1 MTTLF
6 DRAHAH
12 VESTQPRIVLP
23 EQDDARVAA
32 AAQQLECLG
41 CTVLPAPA
49 LAARDEELA
58 QPFFERKPGIA
69 EAKVAEYLREPT
81 HRAAALLA
89 LGEADLLISGAIT
102 ETATV
107 LRAGL
112 RAVGL
117 SAEAPLLCSSFLLN
131 FPDGRQFLFGDCAVN
146 IDPDAAQL
154 AHIGQH
160 LVRAASAL
168 FGEARL
174 ALLSYSTGSSGAGP
188 SADKVRTAAE
198 MLRQHGLNV
207 AGPVQGDAALNA
219 EIGARK
225 GLDAVN
231 PNVLIFP
238 HIDAGNIGYKLMQEL
253 AGAQAIGPL
262 LHGFAR
268 PVADLSRGASAD
280 DIVKVALIAA
290 LIGDPNPGI

>member
-1 MTTLF
+1 MDLF
-6 DRAHAH
+6 ERARAH
-12 VESTQPRIVLP
+12 VEKTQPRIVLP
-23 EQDDARVAA
+23 EQGDARVAA
-32 AAQQLECLG
+32 AAQQLERLG

-49 LAARDEELA
+49 LGDRDADLA
-58 QPFFERKPGIA
+58 QPFRERKPGIA
-69 EAKVAEYLREPT
+69 EAKVADYLRDPT

-89 LGEADLLISGAIT
+89 LGEADLLVAGAIT

-117 SAEAPLLCSSFLLN
+117 SAEAPLICSSFLLN

-146 IDPDAAQL
+146 IDPDATQL

-160 LVRAASAL
+160 LARAASAL

-188 SADKVRTAAE
+188 SVDKVRTATKI
-198 MLRQHGLNV
+198 LRQRGLNA

-225 GLDAVN
+225 GLGEVN
-231 PNVLIFP
+231 PNVLLFP
-238 HIDAGNIGYKLMQEL
+238 QIDAGNIGYKLMQEL

-268 PVADLSRGASAD
+268 PVADLSRGARAD
-280 DIVKVALIAA
+280 DMVKVALIAA
-290 LIGDPNPGI
+290 LISDPDPRS